1 MNAII
6 LAGGNL
12 DPGDPLYDEN
22 PNHPKSLIDVAGK
35 PMVQWVIE
43 ALDRAQLT
51 KDLIVVGLEGVPGIQ
66 ITKPLHFLPD
76 HGGLLD
82 NVEASLSFLK
92 HTHPE
97 DEHALVVSA
106 DIPAITPEIVDW
118 RISSLKSRD
127 IDVDYAVVARSVME
141 RRFPDA
147 RRSYVHLRDI
157 DVCGG
162 DINILKMRLAQDS
175 VFWEKVIEARKSAFR
190 QAKLIGYRFLIL
202 VLLRRMRLKDAE
214 LYISDRLELN
224 GHATVSPYAEVAMD
238 IDKPDQLAI
247 MRADLSKNLG

>member
-12 DPGDPLYDEN
+12 DPGDPLFDEN
-22 PNHPKSLIDVAGK
+22 PNQPKSLIDVAGK
-35 PMVQWVIE
+35 PMVQWVID

-51 KDLIVVGLEGVPGIQ
+51 KDLVVVGLEGIPGIRT
-66 ITKPLHFLPD
+66 TKPLHFLPD
-76 HGGLLD
+76 HGSLLA
-82 NVEASLSFLK
+82 NVEASLSFINQV
-92 HTHPE
+92 HPE
-97 DEHALVVSA
+97 DEHALVASA

-118 RISSLKSRD
+118 RIKSLTSSD
-127 IDVDYAVVARSVME
+127 IDVDYAVVSRSVME

-162 DINILKMRLAQDS
+162 DINILKVGLAQDA
-175 VFWEKVIEARKSAFR
+175 VFWEKVVEARKSAFR
-190 QAKLIGYRFLIL
+190 QAKLIGYRFLLLI
-202 VLLRRMRLKDAE
+202 LLRRMRLKDAE
-214 LYISDRLELN
+214 LYVSDRLELN
-224 GHATVSPYAEVAMD
+224 ACVTVSPYAEVAMD

-247 MRADLSKNLG
+247 MRADLSKSMG

>member
-12 DPGDPLYDEN
+12 DEGDPLYDEN
-22 PNHPKSLIDVAGK
+22 PNQPKSLIDVAGK

-51 KDLIVVGLEGVPGIQ
+51 KDLIVVGLEGVPGIGT
-66 ITKPLHFLPD
+66 TKPLHFLPD
-76 HGGLLD
+76 RGSLLE

-92 HTHPE
+92 QAHPE
-97 DEHALVVSA
+97 DAHALVVSA

-118 RISSLKSRD
+118 RINSLSSSD
-127 IDVDYAVVARSVME
+127 IDVDYAVVSRGVME
-141 RRFPDA
+141 TRFPDT

-157 DVCGG
+157 EVCGG
-162 DINILKMRLAQDS
+162 DMIILKVGLAQDT
-175 VFWEKVIEARKSAFR
+175 VFWGKVVEARKSAFR
-190 QAKLIGYRFLIL
+190 QAKLIGYRFLLL

-224 GHATVSPYAEVAMD
+224 GYATISPYAEVAMD

>member
-6 LAGGNL
+6 LSGGNL
-12 DPGDPLYDEN
+12 EPGDPLYDEN
-22 PNHPKSLIDVAGK
+22 PNQPKSLIDVAGK
-35 PMVQWVIE
+35 PMAQWVIE
-43 ALDRAQLT
+43 ALDQAQLT
-51 KDLIVVGLEGVPGIQ
+51 KDLVVVGLEGVPGIR
-66 ITKPLHFLPD
+66 TTRPLHFLSD
-76 HGGLLD
+76 HGSLLA

-106 DIPAITPEIVDW
+106 DIPALTAEIVDW
-118 RISSLKSRD
+118 RIRSLTSSD
-127 IDVDYAVVARSVME
+127 IDVDYAVVSRSVME

-147 RRSYVHLRDI
+147 RRSYIHLRDI

-162 DINILKMRLAQDS
+162 DINILNVGLAQDT
-175 VFWEKVIEARKSAFR
+175 VFWEKVVEARKSAFR
-190 QAKLIGYRFLIL
+190 QAKLIGYRFLLLI
-202 VLLRRMRLKDAE
+202 LLRRMRLKDVE

-247 MRADLSKNLG
+247 LRADLSKSLG

>member
-1 MNAII
+1 
-6 LAGGNL
+6 
-12 DPGDPLYDEN
+12 
-22 PNHPKSLIDVAGK
+22 
-35 PMVQWVIE
+35 
-43 ALDRAQLT
+43 
-51 KDLIVVGLEGVPGIQ
+51 
-66 ITKPLHFLPD
+66 
-76 HGGLLD
+76 
-82 NVEASLSFLK
+82 
-92 HTHPE
+92 
-97 DEHALVVSA
+97 
-106 DIPAITPEIVDW
+106 
-118 RISSLKSRD
+118 
-127 IDVDYAVVARSVME
+127 ME

-175 VFWEKVIEARKSAFR
+175 VFWEKVVEARKSAFR
-190 QAKLIGYRFLIL
+190 QAQLIGYRFLIL